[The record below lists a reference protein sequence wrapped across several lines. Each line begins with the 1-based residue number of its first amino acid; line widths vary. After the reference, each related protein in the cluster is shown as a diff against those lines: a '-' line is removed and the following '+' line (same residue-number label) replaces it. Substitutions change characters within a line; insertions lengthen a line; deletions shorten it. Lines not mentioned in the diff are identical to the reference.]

1 MNISKKAKNLIR
13 ELDYFGTIVSFR
25 LGEDLKY
32 KSLIGGTCTIIYIII
47 ALVYILYMLIPFLK
61 RKEINFTFSN
71 KIISQN
77 PFVNL
82 SSTNFNFAFGVLYSS
97 DQASAIENTTKYF
110 DYKIN
115 LIEWIGVDDLFKKE
129 ILFNYCNESDFPS
142 SLYDQFEVNELN
154 ELYCLLINDNN
165 LNYLNYLNYSLD
177 GLYTDDYYKF
187 ITIDFYL
194 SEYGKNNFDE
204 VKNYL
209 RENPLLMSL
218 FFADTAIDYENRKVP
233 LPVYI
238 NYITRDIDFDYIK
251 KSEIFISSL
260 EFVNDDNFFFNKES
274 LTKKAMFD
282 RCEDSFRFIHD
293 RNEEENYNLFQIEIK
308 VSPKVTTLK
317 RKYQK
322 LPEFVASLSGLLSFL
337 LVFIFVCCNLIERKA
352 INQELIH
359 RMLKFRGNKN
369 ININYLL
376 DRFKKLKYINEIEQ
390 NEYLNQK
397 KFDEKKNN
405 HNSNENMN
413 EKIIKLFSNMNVES
427 IPNIK
432 NNIVETK
439 ETSKKEKDY
448 FYTSNSTKSL
458 EQSPKKKRKNS
469 LNREKTQFIKSEN
482 IFINQNT
489 NLKPKNEVVLKKLN
503 MIEIICNFFCFCCSP
518 RLKKN
523 RLLLAQA
530 ENKINYYM
538 DIHTYIRTVQ
548 EFELLKDIF
557 FDKKSLT
564 LFHFLSKCSVK
575 IINNNLVFLR
585 HFENELKSN
594 SIFKE
599 IEIDK
604 LYYSYQKMIFD
615 KNNLGKEK
623 LKLLDF
629 LKNEINFLE

>member
-47 ALVYILYMLIPFLK
+47 ALIYILYMLIPFLK

-71 KIISQN
+71 KIISKN
-77 PFVNL
+77 PYVNL
-82 SSTNFNFAFGVLYSS
+82 SSTNINFAFGALFSS

-115 LIEWIGVDDLFKKE
+115 IIEWVGIDDFFEKE
-129 ILFNYCNESDFPS
+129 IFFNFCNQSDYPS

-154 ELYCLLINDNN
+154 ELYCLLINKNN
-165 LNYLNYLNYSLD
+165 INYLNYSLD
-177 GLYTDDYYKF
+177 GLYTDDYFKF
-187 ITIDFYL
+187 ITIDFFL
-194 SEYGKNNFDE
+194 NEYGKNNFDE
-204 VKNYL
+204 VKIYL

-218 FFADTAIDYENRKVP
+218 FFVDTAIDYENRHVP

-238 NYITRDIDFDYIK
+238 NYITRDIDFDYTK
-251 KSEIFISSL
+251 KSEIFFSSL
-260 EFVNDDNFFFNKES
+260 EFINDDNFFFNKES
-274 LTKKAMFD
+274 LTKNVMFD
-282 RCEDSFRFIHD
+282 RCEDSFRFIQD
-293 RNEEENYNLFQIEIK
+293 RNEEENYNLFHIEIK

-369 ININYLL
+369 ININYLI
-376 DRFKKLKYINEIEQ
+376 DRFKNLKYTNEFEQ
-390 NEYLNQK
+390 NEFLK
-397 KFDEKKNN
+397 KKIDEKKND
-405 HNSNENMN
+405 HNSKENMN

-432 NNIVETK
+432 KNTEETK
-439 ETSKKEKDY
+439 ETSKKEKEY

-458 EQSPKKKRKNS
+458 SPKKKKKNS
-469 LNREKTQFIKSEN
+469 VNREKTQFIKSEN

>member
-1 MNISKKAKNLIR
+1 MNFSKKVKNIIR

-47 ALVYILYMLIPFLK
+47 ALIYILYMLIPFLK
-61 RKEINFTFSN
+61 REEINFTFSN
-71 KIISQN
+71 KIISKN

-82 SSTNFNFAFGVLYSS
+82 SSTNINFAFGALFSS

-115 LIEWIGVDDLFKKE
+115 IIEWVGIDDFFEKE
-129 ILFNYCNESDFPS
+129 IFFNFCNQSDYPS
-142 SLYDQFEVNELN
+142 SLDDQFEVNELN
-154 ELYCLLINDNN
+154 ELYCLLINKNN
-165 LNYLNYLNYSLD
+165 INYLNYSLD
-177 GLYTDDYYKF
+177 GLYTDDYFKF
-187 ITIDFYL
+187 ITIDFL
-194 SEYGKNNFDE
+194 LNEYGINNFDE
-204 VKNYL
+204 VKIYL

-218 FFADTAIDYENRKVP
+218 FFVDTAIDYENRHVP

-238 NYITRDIDFDYIK
+238 NYITRDIDFDYTK
-251 KSEIFISSL
+251 KSEIFFSSL
-260 EFVNDDNFFFNKES
+260 EFINDDNFFFNKES
-274 LTKKAMFD
+274 LTKNVMFD
-282 RCEDSFRFIHD
+282 RCEDSFRFIQD
-293 RNEEENYNLFQIEIK
+293 RNEEENYNLFHIEIK

-369 ININYLL
+369 ININYLI
-376 DRFKKLKYINEIEQ
+376 DRFKNLKYTNEFEQ
-390 NEYLNQK
+390 NEFLK
-397 KFDEKKNN
+397 KKIDEKKND
-405 HNSNENMN
+405 HNSKENMN

-432 NNIVETK
+432 KNIEETK
-439 ETSKKEKDY
+439 ETSKREKEY

-458 EQSPKKKRKNS
+458 SPKKKKKNS
-469 LNREKTQFIKSEN
+469 VNREKTQFIKSEN

-615 KNNLGKEK
+615 KSNLGKEK

>member
-1 MNISKKAKNLIR
+1 MNFSKNAKNIIR

-47 ALVYILYMLIPFLK
+47 ALIYILYMLIPFLK

-71 KIISQN
+71 KIISKN
-77 PFVNL
+77 PYVNL
-82 SSTNFNFAFGVLYSS
+82 SSTNINFAFGALFSS
-97 DQASAIENTTKYF
+97 DQASAIQNTTKYF

-115 LIEWIGVDDLFKKE
+115 IIEWVGIDDFFEKE
-129 ILFNYCNESDFPS
+129 IFFNFCNQSDYPS

-154 ELYCLLINDNN
+154 ELYCLLINKNN
-165 LNYLNYLNYSLD
+165 INYLNYSLD
-177 GLYTDDYYKF
+177 GLYTDDYFKF
-187 ITIDFYL
+187 ITIDFFL

-204 VKNYL
+204 VKIYL

-218 FFADTAIDYENRKVP
+218 FFVDTAIDYENRHVP

-238 NYITRDIDFDYIK
+238 NYITRDIDFDYTK
-251 KSEIFISSL
+251 KSEIFFSSL
-260 EFVNDDNFFFNKES
+260 EFINDDNFFFNKES
-274 LTKKAMFD
+274 LTKNVMFD
-282 RCEDSFRFIHD
+282 RCEDSFRFIQD
-293 RNEEENYNLFQIEIK
+293 RNEEENYNLFHIEIK

-369 ININYLL
+369 ININYLI
-376 DRFKKLKYINEIEQ
+376 DRFKNLKYTNEFEQ
-390 NEYLNQK
+390 NEFLK
-397 KFDEKKNN
+397 KKIDEKKND
-405 HNSNENMN
+405 HNSKENMN

-432 NNIVETK
+432 KNTEETK
-439 ETSKKEKDY
+439 ETSKKEKEY

-458 EQSPKKKRKNS
+458 SPKKKKKNS
-469 LNREKTQFIKSEN
+469 VNREKTQFIKSEN

-615 KNNLGKEK
+615 KSNLGKEK

>member
-1 MNISKKAKNLIR
+1 MNFSKKVKNIIR

-47 ALVYILYMLIPFLK
+47 ALIYILYMLIPFLK

-71 KIISQN
+71 KIISKN
-77 PFVNL
+77 PYVNL
-82 SSTNFNFAFGVLYSS
+82 SSTNINFAFGALFSS

-115 LIEWIGVDDLFKKE
+115 IIEWVGIDDFFEKE
-129 ILFNYCNESDFPS
+129 IFFNFCNQSDYPS

-154 ELYCLLINDNN
+154 ELYCLLINKNN
-165 LNYLNYLNYSLD
+165 INYLNYSLD
-177 GLYTDDYYKF
+177 GLYTDDYFKF
-187 ITIDFYL
+187 ITIDFFL

-204 VKNYL
+204 VKIYL

-218 FFADTAIDYENRKVP
+218 FFVDTAIDYENRHVP

-238 NYITRDIDFDYIK
+238 NYITRDIDFDYTK
-251 KSEIFISSL
+251 KSEIFFSSL
-260 EFVNDDNFFFNKES
+260 EFINDDNFFFNKES
-274 LTKKAMFD
+274 LTKNVMFD
-282 RCEDSFRFIHD
+282 RCEDSFRFIQD
-293 RNEEENYNLFQIEIK
+293 RNEEENYNLFHIEIK

-369 ININYLL
+369 ININYLI
-376 DRFKKLKYINEIEQ
+376 DRFKNLKYTNEFEQ
-390 NEYLNQK
+390 NEFLK
-397 KFDEKKNN
+397 KKIDEKKND
-405 HNSNENMN
+405 HNSKENMN

-432 NNIVETK
+432 KNTEETK
-439 ETSKKEKDY
+439 ETSKKEKEY

-458 EQSPKKKRKNS
+458 SPKKKKKNS

-489 NLKPKNEVVLKKLN
+489 NLKTKNEVVLKKLN

>member
-1 MNISKKAKNLIR
+1 MNFSKKVKNIIR

-47 ALVYILYMLIPFLK
+47 ALIYILYMLIPFLK
-61 RKEINFTFSN
+61 REEINFTFSN
-71 KIISQN
+71 KIISKN

-82 SSTNFNFAFGVLYSS
+82 SSTNINFAFGAYS
-97 DQASAIENTTKYF
+97 DQASDIENTTKYF

-115 LIEWIGVDDLFKKE
+115 IIEWVGIDDFFEKE
-129 ILFNYCNESDFPS
+129 IFFNFCNQSDYPS

-154 ELYCLLINDNN
+154 ELYCLLINNN
-165 LNYLNYLNYSLD
+165 NINYLNYSLD
-177 GLYTDDYYKF
+177 GLYTDDYFKF
-187 ITIDFYL
+187 ITIDFFL

-204 VKNYL
+204 VKIYL

-218 FFADTAIDYENRKVP
+218 FFVDTAIDYENRHVP

-238 NYITRDIDFDYIK
+238 NYITRDIDFDYTK
-251 KSEIFISSL
+251 KSEIFFSSL
-260 EFVNDDNFFFNKES
+260 EFINDDNFFFNKES
-274 LTKKAMFD
+274 LTKNVMFD
-282 RCEDSFRFIHD
+282 RCEDSFRFIQD
-293 RNEEENYNLFQIEIK
+293 RNEEENYNLFHIEIK

-352 INQELIH
+352 INQELFH

-369 ININYLL
+369 ININYLI
-376 DRFKKLKYINEIEQ
+376 DRFKNLKYTNEFEQ
-390 NEYLNQK
+390 NEFLK
-397 KFDEKKNN
+397 KKIDEKKND
-405 HNSNENMN
+405 HNSKENMN

-432 NNIVETK
+432 KNIEETK
-439 ETSKKEKDY
+439 ETSKREKEY

-458 EQSPKKKRKNS
+458 SPKKKKKNS
-469 LNREKTQFIKSEN
+469 VNRKKTQFIKSEN

-585 HFENELKSN
+585 HFEKELKSN

-604 LYYSYQKMIFD
+604 LYYSYQKMLFD
-615 KNNLGKEK
+615 KSNLDKEK

>member
-1 MNISKKAKNLIR
+1 MNFSKKAKNIIR

-71 KIISQN
+71 KIISKN
-77 PFVNL
+77 PYVNL
-82 SSTNFNFAFGVLYSS
+82 SSTNINFAFGALFSS

-115 LIEWIGVDDLFKKE
+115 IIEWVGIDDFFEKE
-129 ILFNYCNESDFPS
+129 IFFNFCNQSDYPS

-154 ELYCLLINDNN
+154 ELYCLLINKDNI
-165 LNYLNYLNYSLD
+165 NYLNYSLD
-177 GLYTDDYYKF
+177 GLYTDDYFKF
-187 ITIDFYL
+187 ITIDFFL

-204 VKNYL
+204 VKIYL
-209 RENPLLMSL
+209 RDNPLLMSL
-218 FFADTAIDYENRKVP
+218 FFVDTAIDYENRHVP

-238 NYITRDIDFDYIK
+238 NYITRDIDFDYTK
-251 KSEIFISSL
+251 KSEIFFSSL
-260 EFVNDDNFFFNKES
+260 EFINDDNFFFNKES
-274 LTKKAMFD
+274 LTKNVMFD
-282 RCEDSFRFIHD
+282 RCEDSFRFIQD
-293 RNEEENYNLFQIEIK
+293 RNEEENYNLFHIEIK

-369 ININYLL
+369 ININYLI
-376 DRFKKLKYINEIEQ
+376 DRFKNLKYSNEIGQ
-390 NEYLNQK
+390 NEFLKQK
-397 KFDEKKNN
+397 IDEKKND
-405 HNSNENMN
+405 HNSKENMN

-432 NNIVETK
+432 KNTEETK
-439 ETSKKEKDY
+439 ETSKKEKEY

-458 EQSPKKKRKNS
+458 SPKKKKKNS

-615 KNNLGKEK
+615 KSNLGKEK

>member
-1 MNISKKAKNLIR
+1 MNFSKKAKNIIR

-47 ALVYILYMLIPFLK
+47 ALIYILYMLIPFLK
-61 RKEINFTFSN
+61 REEINFTFSN
-71 KIISQN
+71 KIISKN

-82 SSTNFNFAFGVLYSS
+82 SSTNINCAFGALFSS

-115 LIEWIGVDDLFKKE
+115 IIEWVGIDDFFEKE
-129 ILFNYCNESDFPS
+129 IFFNFCNQSDYPS
-142 SLYDQFEVNELN
+142 SLDDQFEVNELN
-154 ELYCLLINDNN
+154 ELYCLLINKNN
-165 LNYLNYLNYSLD
+165 INYLNYSLD
-177 GLYTDDYYKF
+177 GLYTDDYFKF
-187 ITIDFYL
+187 ITIDFFL

-204 VKNYL
+204 VKIYL

-218 FFADTAIDYENRKVP
+218 FFVDTAIDYENRHVP

-238 NYITRDIDFDYIK
+238 NYITRDIDFDYTK
-251 KSEIFISSL
+251 KSEIFFSSL
-260 EFVNDDNFFFNKES
+260 EFINDDNFFFNKES
-274 LTKKAMFD
+274 LTKNVMFD
-282 RCEDSFRFIHD
+282 RSEDSFRFIQD
-293 RNEEENYNLFQIEIK
+293 RNEEENYNLFHIEIK

-369 ININYLL
+369 ININYLI
-376 DRFKKLKYINEIEQ
+376 DRFKNLKYTNEFEQ
-390 NEYLNQK
+390 NEFLK
-397 KFDEKKNN
+397 KKIDEKKND
-405 HNSNENMN
+405 HNSKENMN

-439 ETSKKEKDY
+439 ETSKKEKEY
-448 FYTSNSTKSL
+448 FFTSNSTKSL
-458 EQSPKKKRKNS
+458 SPKKKKKNS
-469 LNREKTQFIKSEN
+469 VNREKTQFIKSEN

-538 DIHTYIRTVQ
+538 DIVTYIKTIQ

-615 KNNLGKEK
+615 KSNLGKEK

>member
-71 KIISQN
+71 KIISKN

-405 HNSNENMN
+405 HNSNDNMN

-489 NLKPKNEVVLKKLN
+489 NVKPKNDVVLKKLN
-503 MIEIICNFFCFCCSP
+503 IIEIICNFFCFCCSP

-523 RLLLAQA
+523 RLLLSQA

-575 IINNNLVFLR
+575 IVNNKLVFLR
-585 HFENELKSN
+585 HFENELKSG
-594 SIFKE
+594 SIIKE
-599 IEIDK
+599 MEIDK

-615 KNNLGKEK
+615 KNNLGQEK

>member
-1 MNISKKAKNLIR
+1 MNFSKKVKNIIR

-25 LGEDLKY
+25 VGEDLKY
-32 KSLIGGTCTIIYIII
+32 KSLIGGTCTIIYLII
-47 ALVYILYMLIPFLK
+47 ALIYILYMLIPFLK
-61 RKEINFTFSN
+61 REEINFTFSN
-71 KIISQN
+71 KIISKN

-82 SSTNFNFAFGVLYSS
+82 SSTNINFAFGALFSS

-115 LIEWIGVDDLFKKE
+115 IIEWVGIDDFFEKE
-129 ILFNYCNESDFPS
+129 IFFNFCNQSDYPS
-142 SLYDQFEVNELN
+142 SLDDQFEVNELN
-154 ELYCLLINDNN
+154 ELYCLLINNN
-165 LNYLNYLNYSLD
+165 NINYLNYSLD
-177 GLYTDDYYKF
+177 GLYTDDYFKF
-187 ITIDFYL
+187 ITIDFFL

-204 VKNYL
+204 VKIYL

-218 FFADTAIDYENRKVP
+218 FFVDTAIDYENRHVP

-238 NYITRDIDFDYIK
+238 NYITRDIDFDYTK
-251 KSEIFISSL
+251 KSEIFFSSL
-260 EFVNDDNFFFNKES
+260 EFINDDNFFFNKES
-274 LTKKAMFD
+274 LTKNVMFD
-282 RCEDSFRFIHD
+282 RCEDSFRFIQD
-293 RNEEENYNLFQIEIK
+293 RNEEENYNLFHIEIK

-369 ININYLL
+369 ININYLI
-376 DRFKKLKYINEIEQ
+376 DRFKNLKYTNEFEQ
-390 NEYLNQK
+390 NEFLK
-397 KFDEKKNN
+397 KKIDEKKND
-405 HNSNENMN
+405 HNSKENMN

-432 NNIVETK
+432 KNIEETK
-439 ETSKKEKDY
+439 ETSKREKEY

-458 EQSPKKKRKNS
+458 SPKKKKKNS
-469 LNREKTQFIKSEN
+469 VNREKTQFIKSEN

-585 HFENELKSN
+585 HFEKELKSN

-604 LYYSYQKMIFD
+604 LYYSYQKMLFD
-615 KNNLGKEK
+615 KSNLDKEK

>member
-1 MNISKKAKNLIR
+1 MNFSKKAKNIIR

-47 ALVYILYMLIPFLK
+47 ALIYILYMLIPFLK
-61 RKEINFTFSN
+61 REEINFTFSN
-71 KIISQN
+71 KIISKN

-82 SSTNFNFAFGVLYSS
+82 SSTNINFAFGALFSS

-115 LIEWIGVDDLFKKE
+115 IIEWVGIDDFFEKE
-129 ILFNYCNESDFPS
+129 IFFNFCNQSDYPS
-142 SLYDQFEVNELN
+142 SLDDQFEVNELN
-154 ELYCLLINDNN
+154 ELYCLLINKNN
-165 LNYLNYLNYSLD
+165 INYLNYSLD
-177 GLYTDDYYKF
+177 GLYTDDYFKF
-187 ITIDFYL
+187 ITIDFFL
-194 SEYGKNNFDE
+194 NEYGKNNFDE
-204 VKNYL
+204 VKIYL

-218 FFADTAIDYENRKVP
+218 FFVDTAIDYENRHVP

-238 NYITRDIDFDYIK
+238 NYITRDIDFDYTK
-251 KSEIFISSL
+251 KSEIFFSSL
-260 EFVNDDNFFFNKES
+260 EFINDDNFFFNKES
-274 LTKKAMFD
+274 LTKNVMFD
-282 RCEDSFRFIHD
+282 RSEDSFRFIQD
-293 RNEEENYNLFQIEIK
+293 RNEEENYNLFHIEIK

-369 ININYLL
+369 ININYLI
-376 DRFKKLKYINEIEQ
+376 DRFKNLKYTNEFEQ
-390 NEYLNQK
+390 NEFLK
-397 KFDEKKNN
+397 KKIDEKKND
-405 HNSNENMN
+405 HNSKENMN

-432 NNIVETK
+432 KNIEETK
-439 ETSKKEKDY
+439 ETSKREKEY

-458 EQSPKKKRKNS
+458 SPKKKKKNS
-469 LNREKTQFIKSEN
+469 VNREKTQFIKSEN

-585 HFENELKSN
+585 HFEKELKSN

-615 KNNLGKEK
+615 KSNLGKEK

>member
-1 MNISKKAKNLIR
+1 MNFSKKAKNIIR

-32 KSLIGGTCTIIYIII
+32 KSLIGGTCTIIYIVI
-47 ALVYILYMLIPFLK
+47 ALIYILYMLIPFLK

-71 KIISQN
+71 KIISKN

-82 SSTNFNFAFGVLYSS
+82 SSTNINFAFGALFSS

-115 LIEWIGVDDLFKKE
+115 IIEWVGIDDFFEKE
-129 ILFNYCNESDFPS
+129 IFFNFCNQSDYPS

-154 ELYCLLINDNN
+154 ELYCLLINNN
-165 LNYLNYLNYSLD
+165 NINYLNYSLD
-177 GLYTDDYYKF
+177 GLYTDDYFKF
-187 ITIDFYL
+187 ITIDFCL

-204 VKNYL
+204 VKIYL

-218 FFADTAIDYENRKVP
+218 FFVDTAIDYENRHVP

-238 NYITRDIDFDYIK
+238 NYITRDIDFDYTK
-251 KSEIFISSL
+251 KSEIFFSSL
-260 EFVNDDNFFFNKES
+260 EFINDDNFFFNKES
-274 LTKKAMFD
+274 LTKNVMFD
-282 RCEDSFRFIHD
+282 RCEDSFRFIQD
-293 RNEEENYNLFQIEIK
+293 RNEEENYNLFHIEIK

-369 ININYLL
+369 ININYLI
-376 DRFKKLKYINEIEQ
+376 DRFKNLKYKNEFEQ
-390 NEYLNQK
+390 NEFLK
-397 KFDEKKNN
+397 KKIDEKKND
-405 HNSNENMN
+405 HNSKENMN

-432 NNIVETK
+432 KNIEETK
-439 ETSKKEKDY
+439 ETSKREKEY

-458 EQSPKKKRKNS
+458 SPKKKKKNS
-469 LNREKTQFIKSEN
+469 VNREKTQFIKSEN

-615 KNNLGKEK
+615 KSNLGKEK

>member
-1 MNISKKAKNLIR
+1 MNFSKKVKNIIR

-47 ALVYILYMLIPFLK
+47 ALIYILYMLIPFLK
-61 RKEINFTFSN
+61 REEINFTFSN
-71 KIISQN
+71 KIISKN

-82 SSTNFNFAFGVLYSS
+82 SSTNINFAFGAYS
-97 DQASAIENTTKYF
+97 DQASDIENTTKYF

-115 LIEWIGVDDLFKKE
+115 IIEWVGIDDFFEKE
-129 ILFNYCNESDFPS
+129 IFFNFCNQSDYPS

-154 ELYCLLINDNN
+154 ELYCLLINNN
-165 LNYLNYLNYSLD
+165 NINYLNYSLD
-177 GLYTDDYYKF
+177 GLYTDDYFKF
-187 ITIDFYL
+187 ITIDFFL

-204 VKNYL
+204 VKIYL

-218 FFADTAIDYENRKVP
+218 FFVDTAIDYENRHVP

-238 NYITRDIDFDYIK
+238 NYITRDIDFDYTK
-251 KSEIFISSL
+251 KSEIFFSSL
-260 EFVNDDNFFFNKES
+260 EFINDDNFFFNKES
-274 LTKKAMFD
+274 LTKNVMFD
-282 RCEDSFRFIHD
+282 RCEDSFRFIQD
-293 RNEEENYNLFQIEIK
+293 RNEEENYNLFHIEIK

-352 INQELIH
+352 INQELFH

-369 ININYLL
+369 ININYLI
-376 DRFKKLKYINEIEQ
+376 DRFKNLKYTNEFEQ
-390 NEYLNQK
+390 NEFLK
-397 KFDEKKNN
+397 KKIDEKKND
-405 HNSNENMN
+405 HNSKENMN

-432 NNIVETK
+432 KNIEETK
-439 ETSKKEKDY
+439 ETSKREKEY

-458 EQSPKKKRKNS
+458 SPKKKKKNS
-469 LNREKTQFIKSEN
+469 VNREKTQFIKSEN

-585 HFENELKSN
+585 HFEKELKSN

-604 LYYSYQKMIFD
+604 LYYSYQKMLFD
-615 KNNLGKEK
+615 KSNLDKEK

>member
-1 MNISKKAKNLIR
+1 MNFSKKAKNIIR

-61 RKEINFTFSN
+61 REEINFTFSN
-71 KIISQN
+71 KIISKN

-82 SSTNFNFAFGVLYSS
+82 SSTNINFAFGALFSS

-115 LIEWIGVDDLFKKE
+115 IIEWVGIDDFFEKE
-129 ILFNYCNESDFPS
+129 IFFNFCNQSDYPS
-142 SLYDQFEVNELN
+142 SLDDQFEVNELN
-154 ELYCLLINDNN
+154 ELYCLLINKNN
-165 LNYLNYLNYSLD
+165 INYLNYSLD
-177 GLYTDDYYKF
+177 GLYTDDYFKF
-187 ITIDFYL
+187 ITIDFFL

-204 VKNYL
+204 VKIYL

-218 FFADTAIDYENRKVP
+218 FFVDTAIDYENRHVP

-238 NYITRDIDFDYIK
+238 NYITRDIDFDYTK
-251 KSEIFISSL
+251 KSEIFFSSL
-260 EFVNDDNFFFNKES
+260 EFINDDNFFFNKES
-274 LTKKAMFD
+274 LTKNVMFD
-282 RCEDSFRFIHD
+282 RCEDSFRFIQD
-293 RNEEENYNLFQIEIK
+293 RNEEENYNLFHIEIK

-369 ININYLL
+369 ININYLI
-376 DRFKKLKYINEIEQ
+376 DRFKNLKYTNEFEQ
-390 NEYLNQK
+390 NEFLK
-397 KFDEKKNN
+397 KKIDEKKND
-405 HNSNENMN
+405 HNSKENMN

-432 NNIVETK
+432 KNIEETK
-439 ETSKKEKDY
+439 ETSKREKEY

-458 EQSPKKKRKNS
+458 SPKKKKKNS
-469 LNREKTQFIKSEN
+469 VNREKTQFIKSEN

-585 HFENELKSN
+585 HFEKELKSN

-615 KNNLGKEK
+615 KSNLGKEK

>member
-1 MNISKKAKNLIR
+1 MNFSKKVKNIIR

-47 ALVYILYMLIPFLK
+47 ALIYILYMLIPFLK
-61 RKEINFTFSN
+61 REEINFTFSN
-71 KIISQN
+71 KIISKN

-82 SSTNFNFAFGVLYSS
+82 SSTNINFAFGALFSS

-115 LIEWIGVDDLFKKE
+115 IIEWVGIDDFFEKE
-129 ILFNYCNESDFPS
+129 IFFNFCNQSDYPS
-142 SLYDQFEVNELN
+142 SLDDQFEVNELN
-154 ELYCLLINDNN
+154 ELYCLLINKNN
-165 LNYLNYLNYSLD
+165 INYLNYSLD
-177 GLYTDDYYKF
+177 GLYTDDYFKF
-187 ITIDFYL
+187 ITIDFFL
-194 SEYGKNNFDE
+194 NEYGKNNFDE
-204 VKNYL
+204 VKIYL

-218 FFADTAIDYENRKVP
+218 FFVDTAIDYENRHVP

-238 NYITRDIDFDYIK
+238 NYITRDIDFDYTK
-251 KSEIFISSL
+251 KSEIFFSSL
-260 EFVNDDNFFFNKES
+260 EFINDDNFFFNKES
-274 LTKKAMFD
+274 LTKNVMFD
-282 RCEDSFRFIHD
+282 RCEDSFRFIQD
-293 RNEEENYNLFQIEIK
+293 RNEEENYNLFHIEIK

-369 ININYLL
+369 ININYLI
-376 DRFKKLKYINEIEQ
+376 DRFKNLKYTNEFEQ
-390 NEYLNQK
+390 NEFLK
-397 KFDEKKNN
+397 KKIDEKKND
-405 HNSNENMN
+405 HNSKENMN

-432 NNIVETK
+432 KNIEEIK
-439 ETSKKEKDY
+439 ETSKREKEY

-458 EQSPKKKRKNS
+458 SPKKKKKNS
-469 LNREKTQFIKSEN
+469 VNREKTQFIKSEN

-615 KNNLGKEK
+615 KSNLGKEK

>member
-1 MNISKKAKNLIR
+1 MNFSKNAKNIIR

-47 ALVYILYMLIPFLK
+47 ALIYILYMLIPFLK

-71 KIISQN
+71 KIISKN
-77 PFVNL
+77 PYVNL
-82 SSTNFNFAFGVLYSS
+82 SSTNINFAFGALFSS
-97 DQASAIENTTKYF
+97 DQASAIQNTTKYF

-115 LIEWIGVDDLFKKE
+115 IIEWVGIDDFFEKE
-129 ILFNYCNESDFPS
+129 IFFNFCNQSDYPS

-154 ELYCLLINDNN
+154 ELYCLLINKNN
-165 LNYLNYLNYSLD
+165 INYLNYSLD
-177 GLYTDDYYKF
+177 GLYTDDYFKF
-187 ITIDFYL
+187 ITIDFFL

-204 VKNYL
+204 VKIYL

-218 FFADTAIDYENRKVP
+218 FFVDTAIDYENRHVP

-238 NYITRDIDFDYIK
+238 NYITRDIDFDYTK
-251 KSEIFISSL
+251 KSEIFFSSL
-260 EFVNDDNFFFNKES
+260 EFINDDNFFFNKES
-274 LTKKAMFD
+274 LTKNVMFD
-282 RCEDSFRFIHD
+282 RCEDSFRFIQD
-293 RNEEENYNLFQIEIK
+293 RNEEENYNLFHIEIK

-369 ININYLL
+369 ININYLI
-376 DRFKKLKYINEIEQ
+376 DRFKNLKYTNEFEQ
-390 NEYLNQK
+390 NEFLK
-397 KFDEKKNN
+397 KKIDEKKND
-405 HNSNENMN
+405 HNSKENMN

-432 NNIVETK
+432 KNTEETK
-439 ETSKKEKDY
+439 ETSKKEKEY

-458 EQSPKKKRKNS
+458 SPKKKKKNS

>member
-1 MNISKKAKNLIR
+1 MNFSKNAKNIIR

-47 ALVYILYMLIPFLK
+47 ALIYILYMLIPFLK

-71 KIISQN
+71 KIISKN
-77 PFVNL
+77 PYVNL
-82 SSTNFNFAFGVLYSS
+82 SSTNINFAFGALFSS
-97 DQASAIENTTKYF
+97 DQASAIQNTTKYF

-115 LIEWIGVDDLFKKE
+115 IIEWVGIDDFFEKE
-129 ILFNYCNESDFPS
+129 IFFNFCNQSDYPS

-154 ELYCLLINDNN
+154 ELYCLLINKNN
-165 LNYLNYLNYSLD
+165 INYLNYSLD
-177 GLYTDDYYKF
+177 GLYTDDYFKF
-187 ITIDFYL
+187 ITIDFFL
-194 SEYGKNNFDE
+194 NEYGKNNFDE
-204 VKNYL
+204 VKIYL

-218 FFADTAIDYENRKVP
+218 FFVDTAIDYENRHVP

-238 NYITRDIDFDYIK
+238 NYITRDIDFDYTK
-251 KSEIFISSL
+251 KSEIFFSSL
-260 EFVNDDNFFFNKES
+260 EFINDDNFFFNKES
-274 LTKKAMFD
+274 LTKNVMFD
-282 RCEDSFRFIHD
+282 RCEDSFRFIQD
-293 RNEEENYNLFQIEIK
+293 RNEEENYNLFHIEIK

-369 ININYLL
+369 ININYLI
-376 DRFKKLKYINEIEQ
+376 DRFKNLKYTNEFEQ
-390 NEYLNQK
+390 NEFLK
-397 KFDEKKNN
+397 KKIDEKKND
-405 HNSNENMN
+405 HNSKENMN

-432 NNIVETK
+432 KNTEETK
-439 ETSKKEKDY
+439 ETSKKEKEY

-458 EQSPKKKRKNS
+458 SPKKKKKNS
-469 LNREKTQFIKSEN
+469 VNREKTQFIKSEN

-615 KNNLGKEK
+615 KSNLGKEK

>member
-1 MNISKKAKNLIR
+1 MNFSKKAKNIIR

-71 KIISQN
+71 KIISKN
-77 PFVNL
+77 PYVNL
-82 SSTNFNFAFGVLYSS
+82 SSTNINFAFGALFSS

-115 LIEWIGVDDLFKKE
+115 IIEWVGIDDFFEKE
-129 ILFNYCNESDFPS
+129 IFFNFCNQSDYPS

-154 ELYCLLINDNN
+154 ELYCLLINKDNI
-165 LNYLNYLNYSLD
+165 NYLNYSLD
-177 GLYTDDYYKF
+177 GLYTDDYFKF
-187 ITIDFYL
+187 ITIDFFL

-204 VKNYL
+204 VKIYL

-218 FFADTAIDYENRKVP
+218 FFVDTAIDYENRHVP

-238 NYITRDIDFDYIK
+238 NYITRDIDFDYTK
-251 KSEIFISSL
+251 KSEIFFSSL
-260 EFVNDDNFFFNKES
+260 EFINDDNFFFNKES
-274 LTKKAMFD
+274 LTKNVMFD
-282 RCEDSFRFIHD
+282 RCEDSFRFIQD
-293 RNEEENYNLFQIEIK
+293 RNEEENYNLFHIEIK

-369 ININYLL
+369 ININYLI
-376 DRFKKLKYINEIEQ
+376 DRFKNLKYSNEIGQ
-390 NEYLNQK
+390 NEFLKQK
-397 KFDEKKNN
+397 IDEKKND
-405 HNSNENMN
+405 HNSKENMN

-432 NNIVETK
+432 KNTEETK
-439 ETSKKEKDY
+439 ETSKKEKEY

-458 EQSPKKKRKNS
+458 SPKKKKKNS

-489 NLKPKNEVVLKKLN
+489 NLKTKNEVVLKKLN

-615 KNNLGKEK
+615 KSNLGKEK

>member
-1 MNISKKAKNLIR
+1 MNFSKKAKNIIR

-32 KSLIGGTCTIIYIII
+32 KSLIGGTCTIIYIVI
-47 ALVYILYMLIPFLK
+47 ALIYILYMLIPFLK

-177 GLYTDDYYKF
+177 GLYTDDYFKF
-187 ITIDFYL
+187 ITIDFFL

-204 VKNYL
+204 VKIYL

-218 FFADTAIDYENRKVP
+218 FFVDTAIDYENRHVP

-369 ININYLL
+369 ININYLI
-376 DRFKKLKYINEIEQ
+376 DRFKNLKYTNEFEQ
-390 NEYLNQK
+390 NEFLK
-397 KFDEKKNN
+397 KKIDEKKND
-405 HNSNENMN
+405 HNSKENMN

-432 NNIVETK
+432 KNIEETK
-439 ETSKKEKDY
+439 ETSKREKEY

-458 EQSPKKKRKNS
+458 SPKKKKKNS
-469 LNREKTQFIKSEN
+469 VNREKTQFIKSEN

-523 RLLLAQA
+523 RLLLSQA

-585 HFENELKSN
+585 HFENELKSG
-594 SIFKE
+594 STIKE
-599 IEIDK
+599 MEIDK

>member
-1 MNISKKAKNLIR
+1 MNFSKKAKNIIR

-47 ALVYILYMLIPFLK
+47 ALIYILYMLIPFLK

-71 KIISQN
+71 KIISKN
-77 PFVNL
+77 PYVNL
-82 SSTNFNFAFGVLYSS
+82 SSTNINFAFGALFSS

-115 LIEWIGVDDLFKKE
+115 IIEWVGIDDFFEKE
-129 ILFNYCNESDFPS
+129 IFFNFCNQSDYPS

-154 ELYCLLINDNN
+154 ELYCLLINNN
-165 LNYLNYLNYSLD
+165 NINYLNYSLD
-177 GLYTDDYYKF
+177 GLYTDDYFKF
-187 ITIDFYL
+187 ITIDFCL

-204 VKNYL
+204 VKIYL

-218 FFADTAIDYENRKVP
+218 FFVDTAIDYENRHVP

-238 NYITRDIDFDYIK
+238 NYITRDIDFDYTK
-251 KSEIFISSL
+251 KSEIFFSSL
-260 EFVNDDNFFFNKES
+260 EFINDDNFFFNKES
-274 LTKKAMFD
+274 LTKNVMFD
-282 RCEDSFRFIHD
+282 RCEDSFRFIQD
-293 RNEEENYNLFQIEIK
+293 RNEEENYNLFHIEIK

-369 ININYLL
+369 ININYLI
-376 DRFKKLKYINEIEQ
+376 DRFKNLKYKNEFEQ
-390 NEYLNQK
+390 NEFLK
-397 KFDEKKNN
+397 KKIDEKKND
-405 HNSNENMN
+405 HNSKENMN

-432 NNIVETK
+432 KNIEETK
-439 ETSKKEKDY
+439 ETSKREKEY

-458 EQSPKKKRKNS
+458 SPKKKKKNS
-469 LNREKTQFIKSEN
+469 VNREKTQFIKSEN

-615 KNNLGKEK
+615 KSNLGKEK